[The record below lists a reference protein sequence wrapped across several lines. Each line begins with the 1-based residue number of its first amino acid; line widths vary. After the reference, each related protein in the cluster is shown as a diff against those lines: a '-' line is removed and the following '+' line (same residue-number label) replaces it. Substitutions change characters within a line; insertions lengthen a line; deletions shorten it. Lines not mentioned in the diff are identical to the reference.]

1 MFKRMITLIIAVMA
15 ISLNA
20 INANAMCLSED
31 GRPDIIGMEH
41 FDKID
46 EICAREEFE
55 IEYEINMYCVE
66 DYWVVSITGKADGLE
81 DYMAF
86 GMYDHIPNEE
96 EINTLWAN
104 RMLEDE
110 LYELAEQYA
119 SCKD

>member
-15 ISLNA
+15 IGSIA

-55 IEYEINMYCVE
+55 IEYEINMYRAE
-66 DYWVVSITGKADGLE
+66 DYWAVSITGKADGLE
-81 DYMAF
+81 DYIAF

-119 SCKD
+119 SYKD